1 MRVYIN
7 GVESSNGASSGF
19 SGVPTVMYVGCY
31 DTATKFN
38 GLIDDLVILDR
49 TAPALA
55 LIAAAGRPNLRL
67 QYDIYHAQIIAGDLA
82 RTLEANIQRI
92 GHIQIASIPS
102 RNEPDDEELNYPF
115 LFGELDR
122 LVDAMVAHDYPLQAL
137 LYEVALHRYL
147 RWRLPAYDPEAH
159 LGGAAYL
166 FLRGMA
172 GPDTP
177 VTPNE
182 RTYGVFTWQP
192 PTGLILALS
201 NLLAGAELDEVTP

>member
-1 MRVYIN
+1 L
-7 GVESSNGASSGF
+7 EGAAR
-19 SGVPTVMYVGCY
+19 PTG
-31 DTATKFN
+31 A
-38 GLIDDLVILDR
+38 
-49 TAPALA
+49 
-55 LIAAAGRPNLRL
+55 
-67 QYDIYHAQIIAGDLA
+67 DLA
-82 RTLEANIQRI
+82 RCVDAWLPADDPLAGRTFALGAAAFLPLAGMLTGSIDLTIRVRASDGGPDRYVVADYKTNLLAPWGTVDPEAA
-92 GHIQIASIPS
+92 HP
-102 RNEPDDEELNYPF
+102 
-115 LFGELDR
+115 DR

-177 VTPNE
+177 VTPNG